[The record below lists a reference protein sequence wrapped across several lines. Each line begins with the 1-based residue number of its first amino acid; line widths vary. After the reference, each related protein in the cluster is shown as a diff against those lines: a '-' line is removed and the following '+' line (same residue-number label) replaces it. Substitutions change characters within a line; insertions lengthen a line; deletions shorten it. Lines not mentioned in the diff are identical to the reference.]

1 MSITMK
7 ADLTFIFGEECLAYK
22 KSEADEV
29 IAEKDEEIAKLK
41 ADNADL
47 RDDKKS
53 TDAILD
59 ERNAELAK
67 LQAVIEERDK
77 TIDELKADYK
87 EACDRLQT
95 ANLIK
100 DEQMAK
106 VAEQNRMIR
115 SLRGEVVDLERRV
128 YAANRDARRTR
139 Y

>member
-1 MSITMK
+1 MRELNIYHHELRP
-7 ADLTFIFGEECLAYK
+7 DEYDEFYL
-22 KSEADEV
+22 KSEADKK
-29 IAEKDEEIAKLK
+29 IAELK
-41 ADNADL
+41 ADIADL
-47 RDDKKS
+47 RDDKES

-67 LQAVIEERDK
+67 LQAIIDERDK
-77 TIDELKADYK
+77 TIDDLKADYK

-106 VAEQNRMIR
+106 VAEQKETIS
-115 SLRGEVVDLERRV
+115 SLMCEIDCLERRV